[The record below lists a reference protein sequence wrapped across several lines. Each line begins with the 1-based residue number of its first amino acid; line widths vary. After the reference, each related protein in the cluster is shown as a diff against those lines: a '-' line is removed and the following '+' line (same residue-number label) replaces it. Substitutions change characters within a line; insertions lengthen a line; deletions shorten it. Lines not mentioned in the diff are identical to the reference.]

1 MILFDAHCDTL
12 DLSADIYD
20 GDAHINLKK
29 AKIFDA
35 YAQFFAMWTPN
46 GEEGKFDTE
55 EEKIAALKSDYD
67 RMKAKYDKMLVDYP
81 TLVMGCKNLT
91 DLCTARKNGKIGAFL
106 SVEGG
111 EMTLAYPLEKMYSDG
126 VRMLTLTWNHK
137 NHLGGTNVTGG
148 GLTADGEAFVKSAQ
162 SMGIIIDVSH
172 GSEELFWDVIKIAKK
187 PVVASH
193 SNSRTLCTH
202 KRNLTDEQF
211 KALIRVGGVA
221 GINLYDVFVKDGGGS
236 DINDVCSHIEH
247 FLSLGGENNIAM
259 GFDLDGCDV
268 LPKGISDISD
278 TPKIQNALYERG
290 ICESVINKMFWGN
303 LQRVVGE
310 CL

>member
-20 GDAHINLKK
+20 GDAHINIKK
-29 AKIFDA
+29 AKAFDA

-46 GEEGKFDTE
+46 GEEGKFSTE

-67 RMKAKYDKMLVDYP
+67 RMKSKYEKMLADYP
-81 TLVMGCKNLT
+81 SDVSACKNLN
-91 DLCTARKNGKIGAFL
+91 DLLTARKDGKIGAFL

-111 EMTLAYPLEKMYSDG
+111 EMTLAQPLDKMYADG

-148 GLTADGEAFVKSAQ
+148 GLTKAGEALVKSAQ
-162 SMGIIIDVSH
+162 SMGIIVDVSH
-172 GSEELFWDVIKIAKK
+172 GSEELFWDVMKIAKK

-193 SNSRTLCTH
+193 SNSRSLCTH

-211 KALIRVGGVA
+211 RALIRVGGVS

-236 DINDVCSHIEH
+236 DIDDVCRQIEH

-268 LPKGISDISD
+268 LPKGISDVSD
-278 TPKIQNALYERG
+278 TLKIQNALHERG
-290 ICESVINKMFWGN
+290 ISQTLIEKMFWGN